1 VKDPYAIAGVIKKIF
16 DKMPMPLIPTWFY
29 DFAVRERRGKISVE
43 EFRERMEQLPAVNYK
58 TLVFITGFLTR
69 VALFQKDS
77 KMTSYNLAV
86 VFAPSFLR
94 PEVYNLN
101 DYIKE

>member
-1 VKDPYAIAGVIKKIF
+1 
-16 DKMPMPLIPTWFY
+16 M
-29 DFAVRERRGKISVE
+29 
-43 EFRERMEQLPAVNYK
+43 NYY

-69 VALFQKDS
+69 VALFKEEN
-77 KMTSYNLAV
+77 KMTAHNLAV

-101 DYIKE
+101 DYITEYSIKKFYYNSASMTVDVF